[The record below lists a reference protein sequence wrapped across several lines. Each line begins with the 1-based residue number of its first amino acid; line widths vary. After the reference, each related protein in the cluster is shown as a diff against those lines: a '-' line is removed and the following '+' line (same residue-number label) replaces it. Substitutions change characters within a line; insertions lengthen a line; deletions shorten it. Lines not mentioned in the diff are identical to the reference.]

1 MTFFGDRYTREF
13 FLGGLIDSANP
24 TNKLEFKLQLINPH
38 HMQIYNDV
46 NNPKELRDAPIII
59 SIDDDNPGELEY
71 EDKNEK
77 IDKRAGKEYEAL
89 LKYSFWVHKG
99 QRKLFISEVQFL
111 SRNLTSNKDKAIFV
125 YIGAAPSC
133 KGWLFHLM
141 FPNAKLLFIDPND
154 FLIKIDGRT
163 PWEKRPDLG
172 IVYLSGP
179 SDKGINRFDGNKEVF
194 SKVPMVE
201 DPLDNQE
208 NYEKYAK
215 FIMESDN
222 YIFINQQYASIDTAK
237 FVSYLFEQY
246 SPEYKTF
253 LCSDL
258 RTNTQTGRSPGEVD
272 IAHDMLLNFL
282 LLHISKPDHSM
293 VKLRGM
299 YNPILPGDLEKL
311 QPSLDEVK
319 SITGKDFGEAFL
331 RASIAFY
338 EGEIYVQAWRG
349 RYSSEC
355 RLHISKNAILNNSIR
370 EYPKKKF
377 ENVNYY
383 YNAITRTSMY
393 FRNPMVGVVEG
404 MDNCGDCAI
413 EGKTWEDYMNI
424 SGSTIAD
431 IKRYSRM
438 LDDVNDQRLVPS
450 DKSWNKHG
458 TLLYEP

>member
-1 MTFFGDRYTREF
+1 MTFFGDKYTKEF
-13 FLGGLIDSANP
+13 FMGGRAESVD
-24 TNKLEFKLQLINPH
+24 KLEFKLQLINPH

-46 NNPKELRDAPIII
+46 NDPDELREAPIII
-59 SIDDDNPGELEY
+59 SIDDDNSGELEY
-71 EDKNEK
+71 EDKDEK
-77 IDKRAGKEYEAL
+77 IDKRAGKEHQAL
-89 LKYSFWVHKG
+89 LKYSFWIHKG

-111 SRNLTSNKDKAIFV
+111 ARHMSSNKDKAIFV

-141 FPNAKLLFIDPND
+141 FPNVKLLFIDPNK
-154 FLIKIDGRT
+154 FLIKIDKQT

-179 SDKGINRFDGNKEVF
+179 SNQAISRFDGNEEMF
-194 SKVPMVE
+194 SKVPMEE
-201 DPLDNQE
+201 DPLDNPE

-215 FIMESDN
+215 FIIESDN

-237 FVSYLFEQY
+237 FVNYLFEQY
-246 SPEYKTF
+246 GSEYKTF

-258 RTNTQTGRSPGEVD
+258 RTNTQTGNAPGEVD

-282 LLHISKPDHSM
+282 LLHISKPDHAM
-293 VKLRGM
+293 IKIRNM
-299 YNPILPGDLEKL
+299 YYPILPGELEKL
-311 QPSLDEVK
+311 RPYLDEVK
-319 SITGKDFGEAFL
+319 NITGKDFGEAFL
-331 RASIAFY
+331 KASISFY
-338 EGEIYVQAWRG
+338 TGEIYVQAWRG

-355 RLHISKNAILNNSIR
+355 RLHVDKDAILNGSIR
-370 EYPKKKF
+370 EYPRKKF
-377 ENVNYY
+377 EDVNFY
-383 YNAITRTSMY
+383 YNAIARTSMY

-413 EGKTWEDYMNI
+413 EGKTWDDYMKI
-424 SGSTIAD
+424 SGSTIDD

-458 TLLYEP
+458 TLLYKPQV